1 MRGRLGQT
9 RGRKEPTVSAN
20 TLAGAGAKAPRVA
33 PLAPPYDAETDELL
47 KKMMP
52 PGVAPLKLFLTAAN
66 NPQLLKTMAANGA
79 LIYGRSSLAPL
90 HREIVIQRT
99 CANCGAEY
107 EWGVHAAFFAERV
120 GLTTKR
126 LAATVHGDHRAACWS
141 EAESLL
147 IEFADRLHAQSAI
160 DDALWSR
167 MVPHWN
173 ESQMLELAV
182 LAGFYHSVAYLIS
195 VARVEREDFAPN
207 FPPPITT

>member
-1 MRGRLGQT
+1 
-9 RGRKEPTVSAN
+9 VN
-20 TLAGAGAKAPRVA
+20 TNSLSKTGAKAPRVA
-33 PLAPPYDAETDELL
+33 PLAPPYDAETGEAL

-52 PGVAPLKLFLTAAN
+52 PGVAPLKLFLTAAK

-90 HREIVIQRT
+90 HREIVILRT

-120 GLTTKR
+120 GLTGGR

-141 EAESLL
+141 EAEALL

-160 DDALWSR
+160 DDGLWARMALHWS
-167 MVPHWN
+167 

-182 LAGFYHSVAYLIS
+182 LAGFYHSIAYLIS
-195 VARVEREDFAPN
+195 VARVEHEDFAPN
-207 FPPPITT
+207 FPPAITT

>member
-1 MRGRLGQT
+1 
-9 RGRKEPTVSAN
+9 VN
-20 TLAGAGAKAPRVA
+20 TNSLVDAGEKAPRVA

-52 PGVAPLKLFLTAAN
+52 PGVAPLRLFLTAAK

-99 CANCGAEY
+99 CVNCGAEY

-120 GLTTKR
+120 GLTGEQ
-126 LAATVHGDHRAACWS
+126 LAATVHGDRSAACWS
-141 EAESLL
+141 GVEALL

-160 DDALWSR
+160 DDALWAR
-167 MVPHWN
+167 MTPHWS

-182 LAGFYHSVAYLIS
+182 LAGFYHSIAYLIS